1 MSRRGTATDDT
12 GRSTGR
18 WNRSGVLVAAT
29 VVLVLGAAA
38 SGPPAAASGAIT
50 VTPNPVPVAANS
62 YTEVEVSWTG
72 QRPGTLVFASV
83 CVKSTKDPD
92 FQVGLHCSPLA
103 QVETN
108 GSADGSGSA
117 RLPVFRGQEPSTDLP
132 WGCFTPDDPV
142 PAGVVGATSCFVRV
156 TSDVVL
162 NNDDAVEVAVAV
174 TGAGAPVDRG
184 VLGAPVAA
192 AAPTPVAS
200 PPVQPVSGPTAA
212 ALDGAPLRFTG

>member
-1 MSRRGTATDDT
+1 
-12 GRSTGR
+12 
-18 WNRSGVLVAAT
+18 
-29 VVLVLGAAA
+29 VLVLGAAA

-132 WGCFTPDDPV
+132 WGCFRATDVAPP
-142 PAGVVGATSCFVRV
+142 GVQRNTTCYVRV
-156 TSDVVL
+156 TSNTL
-162 NNDDAVEVAVAV
+162 FNNTAAREVA
-174 TGAGAPVDRG
+174 
-184 VLGAPVAA
+184 
-192 AAPTPVAS
+192 
-200 PPVQPVSGPTAA
+200 
-212 ALDGAPLRFTG
+212 FTLA